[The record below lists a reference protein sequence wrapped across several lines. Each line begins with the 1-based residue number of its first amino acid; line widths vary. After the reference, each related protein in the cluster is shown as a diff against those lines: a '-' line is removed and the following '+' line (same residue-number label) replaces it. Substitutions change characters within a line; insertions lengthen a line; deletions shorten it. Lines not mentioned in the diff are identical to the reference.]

1 MASRSACRGRR
12 SGLPTP
18 PGPTPTWRR
27 FLPASTATEP
37 QPETVVMGEREQ
49 RLEAAGYPLDRGPK
63 EGPVIDLLSVLGDTV
78 YASGQVPYDAGV
90 LTSKGK
96 VPSEVSVENATKA
109 AALCAANIL
118 RAIVLK
124 LGSLEKVERVV
135 RVTGYVN
142 ADPDFT
148 DCHVVI
154 NGATSLLKDV

>member
-1 MASRSACRGRR
+1 
-12 SGLPTP
+12 
-18 PGPTPTWRR
+18 
-27 FLPASTATEP
+27 
-37 QPETVVMGEREQ
+37 MGDREK

-63 EGPVIDLLSVLGDTV
+63 EGPVIDLLSVLGDTL

-96 VPSEVSVENATKA
+96 VPSQVSVEDATKA

-118 RAIVLK
+118 RAIVTK
-124 LGSLEKVERVV
+124 LGSLDKIERVV

-148 DCHVVI
+148 DCHLVI
-154 NGATSLLKDV
+154 NGATRLVPEVFGEEGRQARTRPS

>member
-1 MASRSACRGRR
+1 MSDR
-12 SGLPTP
+12 LK
-18 PGPTPTWRR
+18 
-27 FLPASTATEP
+27 
-37 QPETVVMGEREQ
+37 

-63 EGPVIDLLSVLGDTV
+63 EGPVIDLLSTLGDTL

-96 VPSEVSVENATKA
+96 VPSQVSVEVATKA

-148 DCHVVI
+148 DCHLVI
-154 NGATSLLKDV
+154 NGATNLLKEVFGQEAGRHARTALGMGQLPLGTSVEVEAIFQLRQ